1 MPQCL
6 SINFTLVFLSLS
18 VLQRPHSTHMQVWA
32 IHACVQFC
40 IKTLA
45 HMHALLLFVVHFTQ
59 TQHALLGA
67 KTMWEQ
73 NNKRNK
79 DESVRIKQDT

>member
-1 MPQCL
+1 
-6 SINFTLVFLSLS
+6 
-18 VLQRPHSTHMQVWA
+18 
-32 IHACVQFC
+32 
-40 IKTLA
+40 
-45 HMHALLLFVVHFTQ
+45 MHTLLLFVVHLTQ

-79 DESVRIKQDT
+79 DERMWIKQDT